1 MRQSDIHGI
10 KRFIRPVSYGAAA
23 GMAACVLLLL
33 ALAAIM
39 SMQDVPQ
46 LAVDMLA
53 MLIFLVGGFVSG
65 LVCSGFTRE
74 KGLLLGVCC
83 GAVMFLILTAA
94 TFILGQPGFGMAAVT
109 KLAAVLCAAA
119 IGGIIGVN
127 RRKKV

>member
-10 KRFIRPVSYGAAA
+10 KRFIRPIAYGATA
-23 GMAACVLLLL
+23 GTAACILLLL
-33 ALAAIM
+33 ALAVVM
-39 SMQDVPQ
+39 SLQDVPQ

-53 MLIFLVGGFVSG
+53 LLTFLVGGFVAG
-65 LVCSGFTRE
+65 LVCSGFSRE

-83 GAVMFLILTAA
+83 GAVMFLILTVA
-94 TFILGQPGFGMAAVT
+94 TVILGQPGFGMAAVA

-119 IGGIIGVN
+119 LGGVIGVN